1 MAQPTGEGR
10 RELPPRDVLRHP
22 LRVRIVA
29 ACSQREVTPR
39 EIADLEKIHPKTTR
53 NHFRVLENAGY
64 LRRVR
69 EETVRGVRRVF
80 YRADR
85 LAVITDDEFGRMTTG
100 QQHHLSEAVIRD
112 FFARCWESLEAGTLD
127 ARDDSHLTWIPF
139 QLDEPGWRD
148 LMSELAQMLDRSTEI
163 QAESSARLRKSG
175 EQPIPTTFALA
186 GFESPRL
193 G

>member
-1 MAQPTGEGR
+1 MAQPTDDGR
-10 RELPPRDVLRHP
+10 RDMPPRDVLRHP

-29 ACSQREVTPR
+29 ACSQREVTPK
-39 EIADLEKIHPKTTR
+39 EIADSEKIHPKTAR

-85 LAVITDDEFGRMTTG
+85 LAVITDEEFARMTTR
-100 QQHHLSEAVIRD
+100 QQHDVSEAVIRD
-112 FFARCWESLEAGTLD
+112 FFSRCWESLEAGTLD

-186 GFESPRL
+186 GFESPRQ